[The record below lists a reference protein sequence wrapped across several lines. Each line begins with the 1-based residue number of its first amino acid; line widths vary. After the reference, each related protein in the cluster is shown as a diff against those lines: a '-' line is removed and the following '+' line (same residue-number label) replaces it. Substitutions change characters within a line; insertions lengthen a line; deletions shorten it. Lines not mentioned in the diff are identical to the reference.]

1 MKDNIPYAKRSKKE
15 RQMIDR
21 RQRGDWN
28 GVRPVTRKIESAKI
42 YNRKKL
48 RRTLDDGVGVFLCRT
63 ECIGLIGSL

>member
-1 MKDNIPYAKRSKKE
+1 MKDNIPYAKRSKRE

-28 GVRPVTRKIESAKI
+28 GVRPVTRKIESAKV

-48 RRTLDDGVGVFLCRT
+48 RRTLDDGVGVFLWRS
-63 ECIGLIGSL
+63 EYIVLFGIL